1 MIQLQKISKELK
13 GNDLEFFQ
21 RVWSSDLQL
30 YSNRIKA
37 IDFIDKSKV
46 LDAGFGMGQW
56 LIPLSEMNNEVHGIE
71 FSSIRVKAVK
81 KIIKDLE
88 IRNITVCQ
96 GSIEDLN
103 YEDNFFDSI
112 FCYGVLFCTNFK
124 KSLKEFYRVLKPGGK
139 LYFTA
144 NELGWFLY
152 LLYEEHNRSK
162 AYNPKNIAIE
172 AIQNTLSYYD
182 NFDFKPGSQ
191 IIIPLNVAIRNLER
205 IGFKIITHDSEG
217 HINFITNTPQSFY
230 KKKEYLGHGFIYE
243 VLAKKPF

>member
-1 MIQLQKISKELK
+1 MIQIKKISKELK

-56 LIPLSEMNNEVHGIE
+56 LVPLSKMNKEVHGIE
-71 FSSIRVKAVK
+71 FSSTRVKVVK
-81 KIIKDLE
+81 KLIEALD
-88 IRNITVCQ
+88 IRNTTVCQ
-96 GSIEDLN
+96 GSIEDLP
-103 YEDNFFDSI
+103 YENNFFDAI

-124 KSLKEFYRVLKPGGK
+124 KSLKEFYRVLKPGGA

-152 LLYEEHNRSK
+152 LLYEEHNKSK
-162 AYNPKNIAIE
+162 AYSPKKIAIE
-172 AIQNTLSYYD
+172 AIQNSLEYYD
-182 NFDFKPGSQ
+182 NSDFKPGTQ
-191 IIIPLNVAIRNLER
+191 VIIPVEVARKNLENL
-205 IGFKIITHDSEG
+205 GFTVIKHDSEG
-217 HINFITNTPQSFY
+217 YINLRNKTSQSFY
-230 KKKEYLGHGFIYE
+230 KHKEYMSYGFIYE
-243 VLAKKPF
+243 VLARK